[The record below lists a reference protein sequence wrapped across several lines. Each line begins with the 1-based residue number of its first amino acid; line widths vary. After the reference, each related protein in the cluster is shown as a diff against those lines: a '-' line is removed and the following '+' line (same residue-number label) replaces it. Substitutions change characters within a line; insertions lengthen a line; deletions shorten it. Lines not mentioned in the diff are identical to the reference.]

1 MYTADIIR
9 ALLVV
14 VMLAQALLAMLY
26 LRTRRL
32 PWDGYLAWGLLTLL
46 IPILGPCL
54 VIACRPGEP
63 AAGTA
68 LKPAARKEERAF

>member
-1 MYTADIIR
+1 MDTADVIR
-9 ALLVV
+9 ALLLFTL
-14 VMLAQALLAMLY
+14 LAQALLAVLY

-32 PWDGYLAWGLLTLL
+32 TWDGYLAWGLLTLL

-63 AAGTA
+63 AARASLASPG
-68 LKPAARKEERAF
+68 RKEERAL